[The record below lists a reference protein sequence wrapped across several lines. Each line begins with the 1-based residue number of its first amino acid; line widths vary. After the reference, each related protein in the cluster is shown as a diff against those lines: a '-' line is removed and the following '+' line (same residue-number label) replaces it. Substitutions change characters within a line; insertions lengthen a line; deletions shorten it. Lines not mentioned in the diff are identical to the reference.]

1 MSMRSVLLLIFAL
14 AARVTIGADGLRAY
28 AQGTG
33 WTVPVQLSVT
43 GQFSWFPD
51 IAADATGRV
60 HVVWSS
66 FIPGYDAVMYS
77 SVDQNGTWSQPTDII
92 ALPTTGAATRPT
104 IFFGS
109 TGTVHLVGRNDNI
122 MHYYRVPYHDLNA
135 PVRWSAARVIQ
146 SGGAYFSRLIAG
158 RDGMVH
164 FIATENLQVQ
174 ECPTCYTLLYR
185 QSRDDGRSWTS
196 PVVISPVGNGAIKP
210 QMIESRSGS
219 LHVVWDAGRGGGL
232 AQFTG
237 DAQVSYAASRDGGKT
252 WSNAVEF
259 SGPSGGFVGGSGR
272 FITIGEDGAGRLILV
287 WLKLPDDVPQYQ
299 ISSDDGRT
307 WSAPVS
313 LPGVI
318 GTWNLAD
325 SRLDTYSMAT
335 DSAGN
340 VHLVLVG
347 RLDST
352 ATLPSLLHM
361 VWNGTAWSDPEV
373 IYSQEGTTPVWPKI
387 AVGLGNQLHVAWFT
401 TNNAASDSESA
412 DYRIWYSRSTAAAP
426 AAAAAPY
433 PTPTALP
440 IGTATPEITP
450 TSPVAAVDALPAEV
464 AFESLKTE
472 VDDYAIVA
480 ISILPVLLLCALLL
494 LMARRRS

>member
-1 MSMRSVLLLIFAL
+1 VSMRSVLLLIFAL
-14 AARVTIGADGLRAY
+14 AARVTIGVDGPRAC

-33 WTVPVQLSVT
+33 WTSPVQLSVT

-60 HVVWSS
+60 HVIWSS

-77 SVDQNGTWSQPTDII
+77 SVDQDGTWSQPTDII
-92 ALPTTGAATRPT
+92 ALPSTGAATRPT
-104 IFFGS
+104 IFFGAV
-109 TGTVHLVGRNDNI
+109 GTVHLVGRNDTI

-135 PVRWSAARVIQ
+135 PAHWPVARVIQ
-146 SGGAYFSRLIAG
+146 SGGAYFSRLIVG
-158 RDGMVH
+158 RDGIVH

-174 ECPTCYTLLYR
+174 ECLTCYALLYR

-196 PVVISPVGNGAIKP
+196 PVVISPVGRGAIKP

-237 DAQVSYAASRDGGKT
+237 DAQVSYTASRDGGKT
-252 WSNAVEF
+252 WSDAVEF
-259 SGPSGGFVGGSGR
+259 SGSSGGFVGGSGR
-272 FITIGEDGAGRLILV
+272 FIAIGEDGVGRLILA

-299 ISSDDGRT
+299 ISGDDGLT
-307 WSAPVS
+307 WSAPAP

-318 GTWNLAD
+318 GTWKLAD

-361 VWNGTAWSDPEV
+361 VWNGTGWSDPEV
-373 IYSQEGTTPVWPKI
+373 IYSQEGTTPVWPRI

-401 TNNAASDSESA
+401 TNNVATESENA
-412 DYRIWYSRSTAAAP
+412 DYRVWYSRSVAAAP
-426 AAAAAPY
+426 ATAAAQY

-440 IGTATPEITP
+440 LVTAMPAITP
-450 TSPVAAVDALPAEV
+450 TPFAATVNALPAEV

-472 VDDYAIVA
+472 VDDYAIIVT
-480 ISILPVLLLCALLL
+480 SILPVLLICALLL
-494 LMARRRS
+494 LIARRRS